1 MNGQDRIVGIGTV
14 QQQAVKRVTDVNLR
28 KAAGNQRIIQLFIKV
43 HEVAANGFRVHIFCG
58 TVKIVEPQQHE
69 SFSQHLIGDTIA
81 VDDFSQVYVIG
92 ERFGEVF
99 REFSLIIIF
108 IAKLIPIAKKLRDCQ
123 AV

>member
-1 MNGQDRIVGIGTV
+1 MRGKDRIVGIGTV
-14 QQQAVKRVTDVNLR
+14 QQQAIKRVADVDLR
-28 KAAGNQRIIQLFIKV
+28 KAAGNQRIIQFLVEI
-43 HEVAANGFRVHIFCG
+43 HEVTANGFRIHIFG
-58 TVKIVEPQQHE
+58 STVKIVEPQQHE